1 MTEDWTL
8 QVRYAQRRDSGIY
21 ECQVG
26 TTPPIGQSMVLS
38 VVGKHFIYIT
48 DVRSNNEE
56 KKEKSLF
63 ILFFT
68 HKRYVYNRR

>member
-26 TTPPIGQSMVLS
+26 TTPPIGQSMILS
-38 VVGKHFIYIT
+38 VVGKY
-48 DVRSNNEE
+48 
-56 KKEKSLF
+56 
-63 ILFFT
+63 FF
-68 HKRYVYNRR
+68 N